1 MQVAT
6 RRATSSSPRGAP
18 RDARVAGTPLR
29 GPMNTAYVLSVIA
42 RSPDER
48 SDIRVL
54 PSAEQQLIDLNPQ
67 KATVTTASTSGF
79 RFAHPGY

>member
-1 MQVAT
+1 
-6 RRATSSSPRGAP
+6 
-18 RDARVAGTPLR
+18 
-29 GPMNTAYVLSVIA
+29 MNTAYVLSVIA

-79 RFAHPGY
+79 RFAHPG